1 MKALLQQAAASSNKN
16 VTEFLLDAG
25 LNAAEDVLG
34 DRQLFRLDDDAW
46 RAFQEALDPHG
57 HRQTP
62 PGPIA
67 GRKERVGVMRGAEGL
82 SPVEKLAAHH
92 EVDAFDCG
100 KKPLDRFLKRAGL
113 RSPPPFYSFL

>member
-1 MKALLQQAAASSNKN
+1 
-16 VTEFLLDAG
+16 
-25 LNAAEDVLG
+25 
-34 DRQLFRLDDDAW
+34 
-46 RAFQEALDPHG
+46 
-57 HRQTP
+57 
-62 PGPIA
+62 
-67 GRKERVGVMRGAEGL
+67 MRGAEGL